1 MRKHQLSH
9 GSSRRARKLKQPLRL
24 PLNRARK
31 NTALAHP
38 LTAFLEA
45 GDAADSRL
53 SRLARQLSRQPFDLN
68 HFREELLNKL
78 KRVPYS
84 QPRDLDRH
92 KYTFF
97 DRLKA
102 KGALSVFFRKS
113 TLHGI
118 RNWLILREI
127 IRTDRDLERK
137 NLSVERYSL
146 HFHQVLTSE
155 LTRHEKAII
164 RAISK
169 YKAERRWLNEYLS
182 AVDEEK
188 MRQLRILCL
197 SRWPGTRKDL
207 LKKHKKEDV
216 VAEVGIFELLKE
228 LSANVLPDRF
238 LRRLTQLVC
247 ASSDV
252 NEISNE
258 RDEALRLAL
267 TRRQ

>member
-1 MRKHQLSH
+1 MRKHQVTH
-9 GSSRRARKLKQPLRL
+9 GSSRGARRLKQPLRL

-38 LTAFLEA
+38 LTIFLEA
-45 GDAADSRL
+45 GDADDSRL
-53 SRLARQLSRQPFDLN
+53 SRLARQLSRQPVDLN

-92 KYTFF
+92 KPTFF
-97 DRLKA
+97 DRLKV
-102 KGALSVFFRKS
+102 KGALSVVLRTS

-118 RNWLILREI
+118 RKWLLLREI
-127 IRTDRDLERK
+127 ISTDRDLERK
-137 NLSVERYSL
+137 NLSVDRYSL
-146 HFHQVLTSE
+146 RFHQVLTSE
-155 LTRHEKAII
+155 LSRHEKAII
-164 RAISK
+164 RAISN
-169 YKAERRWLNEYLS
+169 YKADRRWLDEYLS
-182 AVDEEK
+182 AVDGEK

-197 SRWPGTRKDL
+197 SRWPGSRKAL
-207 LKKHKKEDV
+207 LKKHQKEDV
-216 VAEVGIFELLKE
+216 VVEIGIFELLKQ
-228 LSANVLPDRF
+228 LFANVLPDRF

-247 ASSDV
+247 APPDV

>member
-1 MRKHQLSH
+1 MRKHQVSNR
-9 GSSRRARKLKQPLRL
+9 SSRGARKLKRPLRL

-31 NTALAHP
+31 NAALAHP

-45 GDAADSRL
+45 SDAADSRL
-53 SRLARQLSRQPFDLN
+53 SQLARQLSRQPFDLN

-84 QPRDLDRH
+84 QPREPVRH

-102 KGALSVFFRKS
+102 NGALSVFLRTS
-113 TLHGI
+113 TLYKI
-118 RNWLILREI
+118 RKWLLLREI
-127 IRTDRDLERK
+127 ISTDRDLEHK

-146 HFHQVLTSE
+146 RFHQVLTSE
-155 LTRHEKAII
+155 LSRHEKAII
-164 RAISK
+164 CAISK
-169 YKAERRWLNEYLS
+169 YKAELRWLEEYLS
-182 AVDEEK
+182 AIDQEK

-197 SRWPGTRKDL
+197 SRWPESRKAL
-207 LKKHKKEDV
+207 LKKHQKEDV
-216 VAEVGIFELLKE
+216 AVEVGIFELLKE
-228 LSANVLPDRF
+228 LFAKVLPDRF

-247 ASSDV
+247 APPDV

-258 RDEALRLAL
+258 QDEALRLAL
-267 TRRQ
+267 TRCQ